1 MIPVSRILYKKI
13 KQSIKFRI
21 FNQSVRFSSG
31 SPAHARGED
40 GAGGVMLFA
49 IQSLAEAASSAAT
62 KVGIL
67 RKENGGRK
75 GGRKGGRRREEEGGE
90 RKGRGREGG
99 GRREG
104 RRERGRTA
112 ELQL

>member
-13 KQSIKFRI
+13 KQSIKFRA

-75 GGRKGGRRREEEGGE
+75 GGKRKEEEGGE
-90 RKGRGREGG
+90 RKRRGREGG
-99 GRREG
+99 KERRRDGE
-104 RRERGRTA
+104 RRERGKTA

>member
-1 MIPVSRILYKKI
+1 MIGA
-13 KQSIKFRI
+13 
-21 FNQSVRFSSG
+21 FNQSVSSG
-31 SPAHARGED
+31 LPAHARGKD

-67 RKENGGRK
+67 RKENR
-75 GGRKGGRRREEEGGE
+75 GRRREGEGGGGGIRREEG
-90 RKGRGREGG
+90 GREGG
-99 GRREG
+99 REEEKEG
-104 RRERGRTA
+104 WRERERERTA